1 MKPSSTARGPQL
13 KAHRYNTPV
22 PLTRHERLDDIPAL
36 VRLVNRAFLAEGP
49 YIEGERIDDP
59 TLREMLAK
67 GSFLLFEEAGEI
79 IACTYIEPRG
89 DRAHL
94 GLVSVDPARQGKG
107 LGSQLMAA
115 VEAHCRQAGFR
126 EMELRFINH
135 RTEVERFYT
144 RLGFLPTGVTESVTN
159 HRVKVP
165 FHFVQMVKKL
175 A

>member
-1 MKPSSTARGPQL
+1 MSAPSLLAR
-13 KAHRYNTPV
+13 RYNASM
-22 PLTRHERLDDIPAL
+22 PLIRHERLDDIPAL
-36 VRLVNRAFLAEGP
+36 VRLVNRAFVAESP
-49 YIEGERIDDP
+49 YVEGERINEP
-59 TLREMLAK
+59 TLREMLGRGK
-67 GSFLLFEEAGEI
+67 FLLFDDEDEI

-94 GLVSVDPARQGKG
+94 GLISVDPARQGKG
-107 LGSQLMAA
+107 LGSALMSA

-135 RTEVERFYT
+135 RSELERFYA
-144 RLGFLPTGVTESVTN
+144 RLGFLPTGVTESVPN

-165 FHFVQMVKKL
+165 FHFVQMIKRL